1 MQSTT
6 STYSRQGGGG
16 KSPDDD
22 ARIPGRVLPPFT
34 NVLKLSP
41 YFHVPSSEH
50 LTSTYCV
57 PGSGYKHVTCL
68 TILFLKAILWGDV
81 IIIHYYCYSQ
91 GAPRGSLP
99 KWQS

>member
-1 MQSTT
+1 MVGKAQMMMQE
-6 STYSRQGGGG
+6 YW
-16 KSPDDD
+16 
-22 ARIPGRVLPPFT
+22 ARILPPFT

-41 YFHVPSSEH
+41 YFQVPSSEH

-81 IIIHYYCYSQ
+81 IIIHYYCYYQ

-99 KWQS
+99 KWRS